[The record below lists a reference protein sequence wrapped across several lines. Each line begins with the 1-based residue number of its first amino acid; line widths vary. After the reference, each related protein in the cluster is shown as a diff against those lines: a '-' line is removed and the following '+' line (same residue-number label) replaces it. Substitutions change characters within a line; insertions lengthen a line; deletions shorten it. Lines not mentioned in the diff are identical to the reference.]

1 MNRTKAMFAIILPA
15 AVLAISAPAAAQQS
29 DAGWYIGGSYGM
41 TSFDI
46 DTTGIASPSLDD
58 SDSGFK
64 IFGGF
69 QFTRNWGMEFGY
81 VDFGKAGIG
90 GSILGIPFTGDVGV
104 TAFTFAGTGTLP
116 LSENFALL
124 GKVGLANWDAK
135 VNVSTGL
142 GAGSDS
148 DSGTDIFYGV
158 GLRYSFNKNIGVQV
172 EFEQYETDA
181 DSVNM
186 TSVGLRYKF

>member
-41 TSFDI
+41 TTFDI
-46 DTTGIASPSLDD
+46 DTAGITNPSVDD

-69 QFTRNWGMEFGY
+69 QFTKHWGAEVGY
-81 VDFGKAGIG
+81 VDFGKAGVS
-90 GSILGIPFTGDVGV
+90 GSIFGIPFTGDASV
-104 TAFTFAGTGTLP
+104 TAFTFSGTGTLP
-116 LSENFALL
+116 LGTNFALL

-135 VNVSTGL
+135 VNVSTGI
-142 GAGSDS
+142 GAGSAS
-148 DSGTDIFYGV
+148 ESGTDMFYGI
-158 GLRYSFNKNIGVQV
+158 GARYSFNKNLSVQV
-172 EFEQYETDA
+172 EFEQFETDA
-181 DSVNM
+181 DSASM

>member
-1 MNRTKAMFAIILPA
+1 MNRMKEMFAIILPA

-29 DAGWYIGGSYGM
+29 EAGWYIGGSYGM

-46 DTTGIASPSLDD
+46 DTAGITNPSLDD

-69 QFTRNWGMEFGY
+69 QFTKHWGAEVGY
-81 VDFGKAGIG
+81 VDFGKAGIS
-90 GSILGIPFTGDVGV
+90 GSVLGIPFTSDVGV
-104 TAFTFAGTGTLP
+104 TALTFAGTGTLP

-124 GKVGLANWDAK
+124 GKVGLANWDAE
-135 VNVSTGL
+135 VSVSALGL
-142 GAGSDS
+142 GGSTS
-148 DSGTDIFYGV
+148 DSGTDMFFGV
-158 GLRYSFNKNIGVQV
+158 GLRYSFNKNLSVQL

>member
-1 MNRTKAMFAIILPA
+1 MDHIKALLAVVLPA
-15 AVLAISAPAAAQQS
+15 AFLAISAPAVAQQS

-41 TSFDI
+41 TTFDI
-46 DTTGIASPSLDD
+46 SGVPAGVSVDD

-69 QFTRNWGMEFGY
+69 QFTKNWGAEVGY

-90 GSILGIPFTGDVGV
+90 GFGDIGV
-104 TAFTFAGTGTLP
+104 TALTLAGTGTLP
-116 LSENFALL
+116 LNESFSLL
-124 GKVGLANWDAK
+124 GKVGMANWDA
-135 VNVSTGL
+135 S
-142 GAGSDS
+142 GSAS
-148 DSGTDIFYGV
+148 SGDSGTDLFYGI
-158 GLRYSFNKNIGVQV
+158 GARYNFNKNLSVQV
-172 EFEQYETDA
+172 EFETFSAED

>member
-1 MNRTKAMFAIILPA
+1 MNRLKAAFAVILPA
-15 AVLAISAPAAAQQS
+15 ALLAISAPAAAQQS

-41 TSFDI
+41 TTFDI
-46 DTTGIASPSLDD
+46 DTAGITNPSVDD

-69 QFTRNWGMEFGY
+69 QFTKHWGAEVGY
-81 VDFGKAGIG
+81 VDFGKAGVS
-90 GSILGIPFTGDVGV
+90 GSIFGIPFTGDASV

-116 LSENFALL
+116 LGENFALL

-135 VNVSTGL
+135 VNVSTGF
-142 GAGSDS
+142 GVGSDS

-172 EFEQYETDA
+172 EFETFSAED

>member
-1 MNRTKAMFAIILPA
+1 MDRIKALLAVVLPA
-15 AVLAISAPAAAQQS
+15 AFLAISAPAVAQQS

-41 TSFDI
+41 TTFDI
-46 DTTGIASPSLDD
+46 SGVPAGVSVDD

-69 QFTRNWGMEFGY
+69 QFTKNWGAEVGY

-90 GSILGIPFTGDVGV
+90 GFGDIGV
-104 TAFTFAGTGTLP
+104 TALTLAGTGTLP
-116 LSENFALL
+116 LNESFSLL
-124 GKVGLANWDAK
+124 GKVGMANWDA
-135 VNVSTGL
+135 S
-142 GAGSDS
+142 GSAS
-148 DSGTDIFYGV
+148 SGDSGTDLFYGI
-158 GLRYSFNKNIGVQV
+158 GARYNFNKNLSVQV
-172 EFEQYETDA
+172 EFETFSAED